1 MGVGSPNSDAS
12 QLWEPVYSHLRL
24 SFLICKMEIRPSVRA
39 LMRGW
44 SVSKGPLTRP
54 GM

>member
-24 SFLICKMEIRPSVRA
+24 SFLIFLWARVF
-39 LMRGW
+39 RGQLW
-44 SVSKGPLTRP
+44 GFYGIVLCVH
-54 GM
+54 